1 MAGTKKPTTKSGA
14 PSAAARKATGG
25 GKGMKPRSF
34 PVSTAKQ
41 AADAIDLRGHAPNP
55 AAVLNK
61 VAKSQFA
68 SNPTVKKKLAQA
80 RAKDSKKS

>member
-25 GKGMKPRSF
+25 GKGMRSGSF

-61 VAKSQFA
+61 VARSPFA
-68 SNPTVKKKLAQA
+68 NTPAVKKKLAAA
-80 RAKDSKKS
+80 RAKDAKK